1 MINSEKVSEVKTEL
15 LNACIN
21 LDNDDKRARE
31 QEKNKKMR
39 ATRLS
44 IELYREQQE
53 LLHQTEEFLFR
64 EELEE

>member
-1 MINSEKVSEVKTEL
+1 MINSEKVSEEKTEL

-21 LDNDDKRARE
+21 FENDGKRARE
-31 QEKNKKMR
+31 EEKTKKMR

-53 LLHQTEEFLFR
+53 LLGQTEEFLFE
-64 EELEE
+64 EELD

>member
-15 LNACIN
+15 LNASIN
-21 LDNDDKRARE
+21 FDNDGKRARE

-44 IELYREQQE
+44 IELFREQQE
-53 LLHQTEEFLFR
+53 LLHQTEEFLFK
-64 EELEE
+64 EELD